1 MNILVTQKLRKET
14 EEELSK
20 MDNCHFF
27 FTNDISTL
35 SKEEKDSIEL
45 FLGEPTQ
52 AELNELPNVKMVQ
65 LFSAGANHLSW
76 LNDSIVLANAYGAYG
91 QGIAEHMLAVTLMF
105 EKDFLFYLNKQK
117 EHDWNKTGKVF
128 MLHDA
133 KILSV
138 GMGSIGTEY
147 LRLASLLGAKCYG
160 VRRTVHDK
168 PDFVE
173 KIYTMDDL
181 DTILPEFDVVALS
194 LPETDET
201 KHLFD
206 ANKLR
211 KMKKTAILMNVGRGS
226 AIVTADLIQVL
237 KEGYFQ
243 GVSLDV
249 TDPEPL
255 TKNNAL
261 WNFPNV
267 QITPHISGGF
277 TSIANYDNVMHV
289 VKENIQRY
297 LEGKEPLHTV
307 NKKLGY

>member
-1 MNILVTQKLRKET
+1 MNILVTEALKKET

-20 MDNCHFF
+20 MSGCHFI
-27 FTNDISTL
+27 FTKDVSTL
-35 SKEEKDSIEL
+35 NDDERNSIEL
-45 FLGEPTQ
+45 FLGGPKKE
-52 AELNELPNVKMVQ
+52 ELEQLPNVKIVQ
-65 LFSAGANHLSW
+65 LFSAGANKYTW
-76 LNDSIVLANAYGAYG
+76 IDDSIILANAYGAYG
-91 QGIAEHMLAVTLMF
+91 QGIAEHMLAVTLCF
-105 EKDFLFYLNKQK
+105 QKDFFYYLNKQRNH
-117 EHDWNKTGKVF
+117 EWSRTGKVF
-128 MLHDA
+128 MAHSA
-133 KILSV
+133 KVLSV

-147 LRLASLLGAKCYG
+147 LRLMSLLGADCYG

-168 PDFVE
+168 PSFVKE
-173 KIYTMDDL
+173 VYTMDAL
-181 DTILPEFDVVALS
+181 DKILPEFDVIALS

-201 KHLFD
+201 KYLF
-206 ANKLR
+206 NGERLR
-211 KMKKTAILMNVGRGS
+211 KMKKNAILMNVGRGS

-255 TKNNAL
+255 TKNNVL
-261 WNFPNV
+261 WNFDNV

-277 TSIANYDNVMHV
+277 TSIANYDNVMNV

-297 LEGKEPLHTV
+297 LDGKEPLHIV